1 MGMKWKKKLNPK
13 IKNDNPTSRAE
24 IFWPIFIL

>member
-24 IFWPIFIL
+24 IF